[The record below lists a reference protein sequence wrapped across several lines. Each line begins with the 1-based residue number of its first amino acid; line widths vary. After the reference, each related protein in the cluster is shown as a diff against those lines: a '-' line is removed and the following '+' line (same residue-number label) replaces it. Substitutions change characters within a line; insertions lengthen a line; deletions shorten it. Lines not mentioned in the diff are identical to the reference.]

1 MHGRKIAYYNQIVMN
16 NYLDHYLNYL
26 AVERGLAKNTLDAY
40 GRDLARYLEY
50 LEKNRIVTLEKITP
64 AVVLRFLSHLKDSG
78 LSARSRARAL
88 AALRTFHKFL
98 VREKLTSDNPT
109 DQVVS
114 PKSLTALPHTLSPF
128 DVENLLSSPK
138 GESPL
143 AWRDRAMLEILYATD
158 LRVSELVTLKL
169 SDLQM
174 DVGYLTAFGKRSK
187 QRIVPLGENAIA
199 ALHDYLQNGRSGLD
213 KQRGSQYLFLNRSGE
228 GLTRQGF
235 WKIIKRRAL
244 EAGITQ
250 SITPHTMR
258 HSFATHL
265 LENGADLRS
274 VQAMLGHADISTTQ
288 IYTHVTRERLRKM
301 HAQHHPRG

>member
-1 MHGRKIAYYNQIVMN
+1 MN
-16 NYLDHYLNYL
+16 HYLDHYLNYL
-26 AVERGLAKNTLDAY
+26 AVERGLANNTLDAY
-40 GRDLARYLEY
+40 GRDLARYLDY
-50 LEKNRIVTLEKITP
+50 LESQKIVALENISA
-64 AVVLRFLSHLKDSG
+64 AVVLRFLSHLKNAG
-78 LSARSRARAL
+78 LSPRSRARAL

-98 VREKLTSDNPT
+98 VREKITKDNPT

-114 PKSLTALPHTLSPF
+114 PKSLTALPHTLAPL
-128 DVENLLSSPK
+128 DVESLLSSPK
-138 GESPL
+138 GESAL
-143 AWRDRAMLEILYATD
+143 AWRDRAMLEIIYATG
-158 LRVSELVTLKL
+158 LRVSELVSLKL

-187 QRIVPLGENAIA
+187 QRIVPLGETAIA
-199 ALHDYLQNGRSGLD
+199 ALQEYLQNGRPGLE
-213 KQRGSQYLFLNRSGE
+213 KQKGSHVLFLNRSGE

-244 EAGITQ
+244 EAGISQ

-301 HAQHHPRG
+301 HAEHHPRG

>member
-1 MHGRKIAYYNQIVMN
+1 MN
-16 NYLDHYLNYL
+16 HYLDHYLNYL
-26 AVERGLAKNTLDAY
+26 AVERGLANNTLDAY
-40 GRDLARYLEY
+40 GRDLARYLDY
-50 LEKNRIVTLEKITP
+50 LESQKIAALENISA
-64 AVVLRFLSHLKDSG
+64 AVVLRFLSHLKDAG
-78 LSARSRARAL
+78 LSPRSRARAL

-98 VREKLTSDNPT
+98 VREKITQDNPT

-114 PKSLTALPHTLSPF
+114 PKSLTALPHTLAPL
-128 DVENLLSSPK
+128 DVESLLSSPK

-143 AWRDRAMLEILYATD
+143 AWRDRAMLEIIYATG
-158 LRVSELVTLKL
+158 LRVSELVSLKL

-187 QRIVPLGENAIA
+187 QRIVPLGETAIA
-199 ALHDYLQNGRSGLD
+199 VLQEYLQNGRPGLE
-213 KQRGSQYLFLNRSGE
+213 KHKGSHFLFLNRSGE

-244 EAGITQ
+244 EAGISQ

-301 HAQHHPRG
+301 HAEHHPRG

>member
-1 MHGRKIAYYNQIVMN
+1 MN
-16 NYLDHYLNYL
+16 HYLDHYLNYL
-26 AVERGLAKNTLDAY
+26 AVERGLANNTLDAY
-40 GRDLARYLEY
+40 GRDLARYLDY
-50 LEKNRIVTLEKITP
+50 LESQKIVALENISA
-64 AVVLRFLSHLKDSG
+64 AVVLRFLSHLKNAG
-78 LSARSRARAL
+78 LSPRSRARAL

-98 VREKLTSDNPT
+98 VREKITKDNPT

-114 PKSLTALPHTLSPF
+114 PKSLTPLPHTLAPL
-128 DVENLLSSPK
+128 DVESLLSSPK
-138 GESPL
+138 GESAL
-143 AWRDRAMLEILYATD
+143 AWRDRAMLEIIYATG
-158 LRVSELVTLKL
+158 LRVSELVSLKL

-187 QRIVPLGENAIA
+187 QRIVPLGETAIA
-199 ALHDYLQNGRSGLD
+199 ALQEYLQNGRPGLE
-213 KQRGSQYLFLNRSGE
+213 KQKGSHFLFLNRSGE

-244 EAGITQ
+244 EAGISQ

-301 HAQHHPRG
+301 HAEHHPRG

>member
-1 MHGRKIAYYNQIVMN
+1 MN
-16 NYLDHYLNYL
+16 HYLDHYLNYL
-26 AVERGLAKNTLDAY
+26 AVERGLANNTLDAY
-40 GRDLARYLEY
+40 GRDLARYLDY
-50 LEKNRIVTLEKITP
+50 LESQKIVALENISA
-64 AVVLRFLSHLKDSG
+64 AVVLRFLSHLKNAG
-78 LSARSRARAL
+78 LSPRSRARAL

-98 VREKLTSDNPT
+98 VREKITKDNPT

-114 PKSLTALPHTLSPF
+114 PKSLTALPHTLAPL
-128 DVENLLSSPK
+128 DVESLLSSPK
-138 GESPL
+138 GESAL
-143 AWRDRAMLEILYATD
+143 AWRDRAMLEIIYATG
-158 LRVSELVTLKL
+158 LRVSELVSLKL

-187 QRIVPLGENAIA
+187 QRIVPLGETAIA
-199 ALHDYLQNGRSGLD
+199 VLQEYLQNGRPGLE
-213 KQRGSQYLFLNRSGE
+213 KQKGSHFLFLNRSGE

-244 EAGITQ
+244 EAGISQ

-301 HAQHHPRG
+301 HAEHHPRG

>member
-1 MHGRKIAYYNQIVMN
+1 MN
-16 NYLDHYLNYL
+16 HYLDHYLNYL
-26 AVERGLAKNTLDAY
+26 AVERGLANNTLDAY
-40 GRDLARYLEY
+40 GRDLARYLDY
-50 LEKNRIVTLEKITP
+50 LESQKIVALENISA
-64 AVVLRFLSHLKDSG
+64 AVVLRFLSHLKNAG
-78 LSARSRARAL
+78 LSPRSRARAL

-98 VREKLTSDNPT
+98 VREKITKDNPT

-114 PKSLTALPHTLSPF
+114 PKSLTALPHTLAPL
-128 DVENLLSSPK
+128 DVESLLSSPK
-138 GESPL
+138 GESAL
-143 AWRDRAMLEILYATD
+143 AWRDRAMLEIIYATG
-158 LRVSELVTLKL
+158 LRVSELVSLKL

-187 QRIVPLGENAIA
+187 QRIVPLGETAIA
-199 ALHDYLQNGRSGLD
+199 ALQEYLQNGRPGLE
-213 KQRGSQYLFLNRSGE
+213 KQKGSHFLFLNRSGE

-244 EAGITQ
+244 EAGISQ

-301 HAQHHPRG
+301 HAEHHPRG

>member
-1 MHGRKIAYYNQIVMN
+1 MN
-16 NYLDHYLNYL
+16 HYLDHYLNYL
-26 AVERGLAKNTLDAY
+26 TVERGLARNTLDAY
-40 GRDLARYLEY
+40 GRDLARYLDY
-50 LEKNRIVTLEKITP
+50 LEEKQIATLEGITP
-64 AVVLRFLSHLKDSG
+64 TVVLRFLSHLKDAG
-78 LSARSRARAL
+78 LSARSRARTL

-98 VREKLTSDNPT
+98 IREKIASDNPT

-128 DVENLLSSPK
+128 DVENLLAGPQ

-143 AWRDRAMLEILYATD
+143 AWRDRAMLEVLYATG
-158 LRVSELVTLKL
+158 LRVSELVSLKL

-187 QRIVPLGENAIA
+187 QRIVPLGMAAID
-199 ALHDYLQNGRSGLD
+199 ALREYLHYGRPGLD
-213 KQRGSQYLFLNRSGE
+213 KQRESQYLFLNRSGV

-250 SITPHTMR
+250 SITPHMMR

-288 IYTHVTRERLRKM
+288 IYTHVTRERLKKL
-301 HAQHHPRG
+301 HTQHHPRG